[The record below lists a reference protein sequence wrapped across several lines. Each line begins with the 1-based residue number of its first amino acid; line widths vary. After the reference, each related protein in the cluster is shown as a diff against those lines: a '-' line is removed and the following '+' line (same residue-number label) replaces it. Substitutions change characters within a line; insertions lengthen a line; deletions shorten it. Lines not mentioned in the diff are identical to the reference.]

1 MLCESNCLVERQN
14 VWGRHPDW
22 GLGRKHSGILMHTV
36 WEGVKRDME
45 TQSYGALV
53 IVYST
58 MSESSR
64 NFLYILFH
72 HSVMKKSVEN
82 TALKIGV

>member
-1 MLCESNCLVERQN
+1 MRTTSRLRVGSETFWNFVAYI
-14 VWGRHPDW
+14 WG
-22 GLGRKHSGILMHTV
+22 
-36 WEGVKRDME
+36 GVKRDME
-45 TQSYGALV
+45 IQSYGALV

-72 HSVMKKSVEN
+72 LSVMKKSVEN